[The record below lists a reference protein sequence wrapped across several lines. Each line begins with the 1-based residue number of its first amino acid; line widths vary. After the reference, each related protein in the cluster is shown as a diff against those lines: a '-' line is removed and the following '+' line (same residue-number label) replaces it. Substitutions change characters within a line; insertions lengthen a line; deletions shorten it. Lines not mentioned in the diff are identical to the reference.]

1 MPICLNCANPAAYVI
16 QNEAAGDQAFC
27 DTHLPWFIN
36 KKKFPANVKKVTD
49 LFKKPEPVVEAP
61 VVVEEPVVEEPVVI
75 EEPVVEEVVVEPE
88 VVVEAPKKKAA
99 PKKKKPAT
107 E

>member
-1 MPICLNCANPAAYVI
+1 MPICLNCENPAAYVI

-27 DTHLPWFIN
+27 DAHLPWFVN

-49 LFKKPEPVVEAP
+49 LIKKPEPVVEVPA
-61 VVVEEPVVEEPVVI
+61 VVAEPVVEEPIAVV
-75 EEPVVEEVVVEPE
+75 EKTPAEPVVL
-88 VVVEAPKKKAA
+88 KKAT

>member
-1 MPICLNCANPAAYVI
+1 MPKCLNCENPAAYVI
-16 QNEAAGDQAFC
+16 QNDAAGDQAFC
-27 DTHLPWFIN
+27 DVHLPWFIN

-61 VVVEEPVVEEPVVI
+61 VVVEEPVVEEPVVS
-75 EEPVVEEVVVEPE
+75 EEVVSEPE
-88 VVVEAPKKKAA
+88 VVVETPKKKAA
-99 PKKKKPAT
+99 PKKKKPVT

>member
-1 MPICLNCANPAAYVI
+1 MPKCLNCENPAFYVI
-16 QNEAAGDQAFC
+16 HNDAIGDQAFC
-27 DTHLPWFIN
+27 EIHLPWFIN

-61 VVVEEPVVEEPVVI
+61 VVVEVPVVVEEPVV
-75 EEPVVEEVVVEPE
+75 EAPTETEEVAAAPKPK
-88 VVVEAPKKKAA
+88 APKKK
-99 PKKKKPAT
+99 PVT

>member
-49 LFKKPEPVVEAP
+49 LFKKPEPVVEVP
-61 VVVEEPVVEEPVVI
+61 VVVAEPVVEEPIAVV
-75 EEPVVEEVVVEPE
+75 EETPAEPVVL
-88 VVVEAPKKKAA
+88 KKAT